1 MDDNYEK
8 GFVEGFG
15 GDGIKVLQDATKQ
28 NKKLHKRIDQYAKD
42 LAEDNPDMDQSEYY
56 ERLGE
61 MQGRMLRN
69 QVQIDKGH
77 VKYSRLARKW
87 LLDDQSEIEN
97 EHENLQD
104 IEELSD
110 EKGLKSH
117 DAYHEVHKLKKSK
130 SKQDS
135 FDEPE
140 L

>member
-1 MDDNYEK
+1 MDNNYEK

-28 NKKLHKRIDQYAKD
+28 NKKLHKRIDQYVKD

-87 LLDDQSEIEN
+87 LLDDQSEIED

-104 IEELSD
+104 IEKLSD
-110 EKGLKSH
+110 EKQLKSH
-117 DAYHEVHKLKKSK
+117 DAYHEVHESKTKLK
-130 SKQDS
+130 QNS

>member
-15 GDGIKVLQDATKQ
+15 GDGVKVLQDATKQ
-28 NKKLHKRIDQYAKD
+28 NKKLHKRIDQYVKD

-87 LLDDQSEIEN
+87 LLDDQSEIED
-97 EHENLQD
+97 EHENLRD

-110 EKGLKSH
+110 EKQLKSH
-117 DAYHEVHKLKKSK
+117 DAYHEVHEPKIK
-130 SKQDS
+130 SKQNS

>member
-15 GDGIKVLQDATKQ
+15 GDGAKVLQDAIKQ
-28 NKKLHKRIDQYAKD
+28 NKKLHKRIDQYVKD

-87 LLDDQSEIEN
+87 LLDDQSEIED
-97 EHENLQD
+97 EHENLKD

-110 EKGLKSH
+110 EKRLKSH
-117 DAYHEVHKLKKSK
+117 DAYHEVHESKSK
-130 SKQDS
+130 SKQNS